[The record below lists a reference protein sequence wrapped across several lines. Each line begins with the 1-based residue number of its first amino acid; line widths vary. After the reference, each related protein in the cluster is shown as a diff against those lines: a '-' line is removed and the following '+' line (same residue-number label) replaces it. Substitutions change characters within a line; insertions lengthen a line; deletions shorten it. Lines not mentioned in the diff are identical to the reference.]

1 MNSNFVWLNWHY
13 NPVLVWPRLH
23 EKVASMKMLFSN
35 GSDSGKTKGVKPRR
49 SELKSTSHHKRRALT
64 GFYLVTTY
72 KENHQKIPVLLRPK
86 GAEQS
91 CFNA

>member
-72 KENHQKIPVLLRPK
+72 KENHQKK
-86 GAEQS
+86 KTS
-91 CFNA
+91 CHINI